1 MSSSSEDL
9 DMMGGGATHL
19 DDEVA
24 QYFENDVAGPSN
36 QESIVKPTRGPT
48 ELCDLGKKGF
58 PPVEF
63 DEHGRATG
71 VYAGKFNKW
80 VGIMARQKFDFT
92 VENWRQFEKNDK
104 LKVWQSIK
112 VRNI

>member
-1 MSSSSEDL
+1 
-9 DMMGGGATHL
+9 MMGAGADNL

-24 QYFENDVAGPSN
+24 QYFDNDVVGPSN
-36 QESIVKPTRGPT
+36 QSGGTSRPTRGPT
-48 ELCDLGKKGF
+48 ELVELGKKGF
-58 PPVEF
+58 PPIEF
-63 DEHGRATG
+63 DEHGRAIG

-92 VENWRQFEKNDK
+92 VENWRQFEKKDK

-112 VRNI
+112 VQYFTN